1 MHTNS
6 RLFFTHYM
14 QSITATMGKLSGVQ
28 CRLPSAPAFVVI
40 AFICIH
46 PMVTKAQE
54 IINIYPGAIPGSITN
69 NKTETKEGGMFRNV
83 TTPTLEIYLPEKE
96 KTTGTAVIICP
107 GGGYSVVVYDG
118 EGINTAKTLQQKGIA
133 AFVLKYRLPDD
144 SIMADKKYGPLQ
156 DVQQAFKLVREQAAR
171 WGVNPAKIGIM
182 GFSAGGHLAATA
194 ATHFAKPLIANPENT
209 SLRPD
214 FQVLVYPVI
223 SMQDGLTHN
232 DSRRKLLGE
241 QATKEDKDKFSGELN
256 ITAQTLPLYITHTSD
271 DRVVN
276 VRNSIRYYEA
286 IQEKNIPAEMHI
298 YQQGGHGFIFRYKE
312 WIEPLLQW
320 MRLNKWI
327 EK

>member
-1 MHTNS
+1 MMKILSLT
-6 RLFFTHYM
+6 YM
-14 QSITATMGKLSGVQ
+14 RPSIPMLMVCIVLT
-28 CRLPSAPAFVVI
+28 RFV
-40 AFICIH
+40 
-46 PMVTKAQE
+46 TAQE
-54 IINIYPGAIPGSITN
+54 IIPIYAMAIPGAKASK
-69 NKTETKEGGMFRNV
+69 KTESKSDGMFRNV
-83 TTPTLEIYLPEKE
+83 TMPTLEIYLPEKE
-96 KTTGTAVIICP
+96 KATGTAVIICP

-118 EGINTAKTLQQKGIA
+118 EGINTAKMLQQKGIA

-144 SIMADKKYGPLQ
+144 SIMADKRYGPLQ

-194 ATHFAKPLIANPENT
+194 ATHFARPLISNPENT

-223 SMQDGLTHN
+223 SMQDSLTHN
-232 DSRRKLLGE
+232 DSRKKLLGE
-241 QATKEDKDKFSGELN
+241 QATKEDKDRFSGELN
-256 ITAQTLPLYITHTSD
+256 STAQTPPLYITHASD
-271 DRVVN
+271 DKVVN

-298 YQQGGHGFIFRYKE
+298 YQQGGHGFIFRHKE
-312 WIEPLLQW
+312 WIEPLFQW

>member
-1 MHTNS
+1 MMKILSLT
-6 RLFFTHYM
+6 YM
-14 QSITATMGKLSGVQ
+14 RPSIPMLIACLVLTQ
-28 CRLPSAPAFVVI
+28 FVV
-40 AFICIH
+40 
-46 PMVTKAQE
+46 AQE
-54 IINIYPGAIPGSITN
+54 IIPIYTTAIPGAKISK
-69 NKTETKEGGMFRNV
+69 KTESKSDGMYRNV

-96 KTTGTAVIICP
+96 KATGTAVIICP

-144 SIMADKKYGPLQ
+144 SIMADKRYGPLQ

-171 WGVNPAKIGIM
+171 WGINPAKIGVM

-241 QATKEDKDKFSGELN
+241 QATKEDKDWFSGELN
-256 ITAQTLPLYITHTSD
+256 ITAQTPPLYITHASD
-271 DRVVN
+271 DKVVN

-286 IQEKNIPAEMHI
+286 IQEKNIPAEMHL

-312 WIEPLLQW
+312 WTEPLFQW

>member
-1 MHTNS
+1 MMKILSLTYIRRS
-6 RLFFTHYM
+6 IPMLIACLVLT
-14 QSITATMGKLSGVQ
+14 QS
-28 CRLPSAPAFVVI
+28 VV
-40 AFICIH
+40 
-46 PMVTKAQE
+46 AQE
-54 IINIYPGAIPGSITN
+54 IIPIYTTAIPGAKTSK
-69 NKTETKEGGMFRNV
+69 KTESKSDGMFRNV
-83 TTPTLEIYLPEKE
+83 NTPTLEIYLPEKE
-96 KTTGTAVIICP
+96 KATGTAVIICP

-118 EGINTAKTLQQKGIA
+118 EGINTAKILQQKGIA

-144 SIMADKKYGPLQ
+144 SIMTDKKNGPLQ

-171 WGVNPAKIGIM
+171 WGINPAKVGIM

-194 ATHFAKPLIANPENT
+194 ATHFAKPLISNPENT

-223 SMQDGLTHN
+223 SMQDGLTHH

-241 QATKEDKDKFSGELN
+241 QATKEDKDRFSGELN
-256 ITAQTLPLYITHTSD
+256 ITAQTPALYITHASD
-271 DRVVN
+271 DKVVN

-312 WIEPLLQW
+312 WIEPLFQW